1 MKKYLYPDFLVKI
14 INEKLNIYIKDY
26 KTSPEI
32 LRKAISY
39 SLKNGGKR
47 FRPVLCL
54 AVAGSLGCSYED
66 VAPTACAIELIH
78 TYSLIH
84 DDLPSIDNDDLRRGK
99 PTCHKIFGEDIAILA
114 GDALFAE
121 AFNIVLKYQ
130 QSKSEKKI
138 EVLAEIGQ
146 ASGALGMVAGQTVDV
161 FYTGKEITR
170 QKLMYMHKNKTGKL
184 IIAAVRCGAI
194 LCNASQDH
202 MNKFT
207 RYAENIGMAFQIT
220 DDILDVVS
228 SSEDIGKTAGK
239 DSLQNKNT
247 FPSMFGMEKSARIAE
262 EKVSKAIHIVKS
274 MEINSEWL
282 IKIANFLLLRKS

>member
-1 MKKYLYPDFLVKI
+1 MKEYLYPDYLVKI

-26 KTSPEI
+26 KKSPEI

-54 AVAGSLGCSYED
+54 AVPESLGCSYEC
-66 VAPTACAIELIH
+66 VVPTACAIELIH

-99 PTCHKIFGEDIAILA
+99 PTCHKVFGEDIAILT

-121 AFNIVLKYQ
+121 AFNIILKYQ
-130 QSKSEKKI
+130 QSSDEKKI
-138 EVLAEIGQ
+138 EVLSEIGR
-146 ASGALGMVAGQTVDV
+146 ASGALGMVAGQTIDV
-161 FYTGKEITR
+161 FYTGKEMTR

-194 LCNASQDH
+194 LCNASQDQ
-202 MNKFT
+202 MTEFT

-239 DSLQNKNT
+239 DLLQDKNT
-247 FPSMFGMEKSARIAE
+247 FPRMFGMEKSARIAE
-262 EKVSKAIHIVKS
+262 EKVNEAIDIIKS
-274 MEINSEWL
+274 MKINGEWL
-282 IKIANFLLLRKS
+282 IKIANFLLSRKS

>member
-1 MKKYLYPDFLVKI
+1 MKESVYPDFLVKI
-14 INEKLNIYIKDY
+14 IDEKLKIYIKDY
-26 KTSPEI
+26 KRSPEI

-39 SLKNGGKR
+39 SIKNGGKR

-54 AVAGSLGCSYED
+54 AVTGSLGCRYED
-66 VAPTACAIELIH
+66 ASPTACAIELIH

-99 PTCHKIFGEDIAILA
+99 PTCHKIFGEDIAILV

-121 AFNIVLKYQ
+121 AFNIILKYQ
-130 QSKSEKKI
+130 QSESEKKLR
-138 EVLAEIGQ
+138 VLAEIGQ

-161 FYTGKEITR
+161 FYAGEKISG
-170 QKLMYMHKNKTGKL
+170 QKLKYMHKNKTGKL

-194 LCNASQDH
+194 LCNASQEH
-202 MNKFT
+202 LNNLT

-247 FPSMFGMEKSARIAE
+247 YPSMFGIEKSAKIAK
-262 EKVSKAIHIVKS
+262 EKVIEAIDIVKS
-274 MEINSEWL
+274 MKINDEWL
-282 IKIANFLLLRKS
+282 VKIANFLLLRKS

>member
-54 AVAGSLGCSYED
+54 AVAGSLGCRYED

-121 AFNIVLKYQ
+121 AFNIILKYQ
-130 QSKSEKKI
+130 QSESEKII
-138 EVLAEIGQ
+138 EALAEIGQ

-170 QKLMYMHKNKTGKL
+170 RKLMCMHKNKTGKL

-194 LCNASQDH
+194 LCNASQGH

-247 FPSMFGMEKSARIAE
+247 FPSMFGMEKSRKIAE
-262 EKVSKAIHIVKS
+262 KKVSEAINIVKS

>member
-1 MKKYLYPDFLVKI
+1 MGKLYPDFLVKI
-14 INEKLNIYIKDY
+14 INEKLNLYIKDY
-26 KTSPEI
+26 RTSPKI
-32 LRKAISY
+32 LSRAISY

-54 AVAGSLGCSYED
+54 IVAGSLGYNYED
-66 VAPTACAIELIH
+66 IMPTACAIELIH

-84 DDLPSIDNDDLRRGK
+84 DDLPSIDNDDIRRGK
-99 PTCHKIFGEDIAILA
+99 PTSHKIFGEDIAILA

-121 AFNIVLKYQ
+121 AFNIILKYQ
-130 QSKSEKKI
+130 QSRSEKKI
-138 EVLAEIGQ
+138 EVLSEIGQ
-146 ASGALGMVAGQTVDV
+146 ASGAHGMVAGQTVDV

-184 IIAAVRCGAI
+184 ITAAVRCGAI
-194 LCNASQDH
+194 LCNAKQDF

-207 RYAENIGMAFQIT
+207 CYAENIGMAFQIT

-247 FPSMFGMEKSARIAE
+247 FPSMFGMKESKRIAE
-262 EKVSKAIHIVKS
+262 EKVSEAIDIIKS
-274 MEINSEWL
+274 MKIDDEWL
-282 IKIANFLLLRKS
+282 IKIANFLLARKS

>member
-54 AVAGSLGCSYED
+54 AVAGSLGCSHED
-66 VAPTACAIELIH
+66 VVPTACAIELIH

-99 PTCHKIFGEDIAILA
+99 PTCHKIFGEDIAILT

-121 AFNIVLKYQ
+121 AFNIILKYQ
-130 QSKSEKKI
+130 QSGSEKKI
-138 EVLAEIGQ
+138 EVLTELGQ

-161 FYTGKEITR
+161 FYTGKEISR

-194 LCNASQDH
+194 LCNASHDH

-247 FPSMFGMEKSARIAE
+247 FPSMFGIEKSARIAE
-262 EKVSKAIHIVKS
+262 KKVSEAIHIVKS

>member
-14 INEKLNIYIKDY
+14 INEKLKIYINDY
-26 KTSPEI
+26 KKSPEI

-66 VAPTACAIELIH
+66 VVPTACAIELIH

-121 AFNIVLKYQ
+121 AFNIILKYQ
-130 QSKSEKKI
+130 QSGSEKKI

-161 FYTGKEITR
+161 FYTGKKITR

-184 IIAAVRCGAI
+184 IIAAARCGAI

-207 RYAENIGMAFQIT
+207 HYAENIGMAFQIT

-262 EKVSKAIHIVKS
+262 EKVNEAIDIVKS

>member
-121 AFNIVLKYQ
+121 AFNIILKYQ
-130 QSKSEKKI
+130 QSRSEKKI

-194 LCNASQDH
+194 LCNVSQDH

-239 DSLQNKNT
+239 DSLQKKNT
-247 FPSMFGMEKSARIAE
+247 FPSMFGMEKSRRIAE
-262 EKVSKAIHIVKS
+262 EKVSEAIDIVKS